1 MIDESTPV
9 LSTPAKRLEH
19 ALRVL
24 HGRGIRQVEVAEAL
38 GISSG
43 FASELVNGK
52 KRLRADHATKIEAEL
67 GISKVWL
74 MFGEGPMLVD
84 KTQQKEHGREVYK
97 MVAGSAP
104 GLLEI
109 LGKLDSEKL
118 AEIMAV
124 IAIMAS
130 AELERKSC
138 VTGA

>member
-19 ALRVL
+19 ALRTL
-24 HGRGIRQVEVAEAL
+24 RGRGIQQVDVAVAL

-84 KTQQKEHGREVYK
+84 KSQRQEHGREVYK
-97 MVAGSAP
+97 LMAGAAP
-104 GLLEI
+104 SLLEG
-109 LGKLDSEKL
+109 LERLNSNKRG
-118 AEIMAV
+118 EIMAV
-124 IAIMAS
+124 VALMVT
-130 AELERKSC
+130 AELERQQ
-138 VTGA
+138 A